1 MLKRL
6 HCVNEIFVMPITATH
21 INYLHVCHRK
31 LWLFHHGI
39 HMEQTSDQV
48 AEGKLTGELSYQ
60 ERAAKYTEL
69 VLPGGKIDYYDA
81 KNEIVH
87 EVKHSNKVEEAH
99 IAQVKFYLYLLIEA
113 GVKNPSGL
121 LEYPRLRET
130 EQVHWH
136 DGDKEKVEKWIRKVE
151 SIISQELPPPVIHAK
166 ICKSCSYFD
175 FCYSE

>member
-1 MLKRL
+1 
-6 HCVNEIFVMPITATH
+6 MPLTATH
-21 INYLHVCHRK
+21 IAYLHTCKRK

-39 HMEQTSDQV
+39 HMEHTSDQV
-48 AEGKLTGELSYQ
+48 AEGKLTGELSYPN
-60 ERAAKYTEL
+60 RAQKYTEL

-81 KNEIVH
+81 KNEVVH

-130 EQVHWH
+130 EQVHWQ
-136 DGDKEKVEKWIRKVE
+136 DGDKEKVEQWIRQVQE
-151 SIISQELPPPVIHAK
+151 IIEKKLPPPVIHAK
-166 ICKSCSYFD
+166 ICKSCSYHD
-175 FCYSE
+175 FCYAD